1 MKPFNR
7 DSAVG
12 SVQPVL
18 RGLRPRSRL
27 KAAPTEPA
35 PALID
40 SIPVGAAF
48 SRDRVRSTRPLAW
61 CALAAAIT
69 LAGCAGLP
77 DQRLANEALKRGD
90 TATAERNY
98 KALADLGYSDAQVGL
113 ADLNV
118 ATRDPAKLKE
128 AEATYR
134 AAAATSPR
142 AQARLGRLLVAKP
155 DSTQAEREEAET
167 LLKRAAQ
174 QGEGNTLIPL
184 AMLYLQYP
192 QSFPNINAQQQIDQ
206 WRAAGNPEAGL
217 AQVLL
222 YRTQG
227 TYDQHLDDVEK
238 ICKAALTTTDIC
250 YVELATVYQKRA
262 QPDQQ
267 AALLE
272 QLKAAHAR
280 GAVPATRVDSVARV
294 LADRSLGQTD
304 EKTAKDL
311 LEHIAPANPA
321 SWVSLAQ
328 LLYDFPELGDTDQ
341 LMAYIDKGREA
352 EQPRAELLLG
362 RLYYEGKTVPADAQ
376 KAEQHL
382 QAAADAGEISADY
395 YLGQLYRRGYL
406 GNVEPQKA
414 VDHLLSAARG
424 GQLSADY
431 ALAQLFS
438 EGHGIRTEPANA
450 WVFAQLAQANPS
462 EQSSALLQ
470 QLDQQLTPAQ
480 RSQAQNLLVQ
490 EKQARAGMLQ
500 RASSPLAIE
509 ALQDDNDDVDAED
522 SL

>member
-1 MKPFNR
+1 LCRERARSARPF
-7 DSAVG
+7 
-12 SVQPVL
+12 
-18 RGLRPRSRL
+18 
-27 KAAPTEPA
+27 
-35 PALID
+35 
-40 SIPVGAAF
+40 
-48 SRDRVRSTRPLAW
+48 AW

-90 TATAERNY
+90 TATAEQNY

-113 ADLNV
+113 ADIKV

-134 AAAATSPR
+134 DAAATSPR

-167 LLKRAAQ
+167 LLKLAAQ
-174 QGEGNTLIPL
+174 RGEGNTLIPL

-192 QSFPNINAQQQIDQ
+192 QSFPNVNAQQQIDT

-227 TYDQHLDDVEK
+227 TYDQHLGEVES
-238 ICKAALTTTDIC
+238 ICKAALASTDIC

-267 AALLE
+267 AALLK
-272 QLKAAHAR
+272 QLESAYAR
-280 GAVPATRVDSVARV
+280 GTVPASRVDSVARV

-304 EKTAKDL
+304 EKTAKEL
-311 LEHIAPANPA
+311 LEKVAPANPA

-341 LMAYIDKGREA
+341 LMAYIDKGRAA

-362 RLYYEGKTVPADAQ
+362 RLYYEGRSVPADAP

-406 GNVEPQKA
+406 GDVAPQKA
-414 VDHLLSAARG
+414 VDHLLAAARG
-424 GQLSADY
+424 GQNSADY

-438 EGHGIRTEPANA
+438 EGHGIRPAPTNA
-450 WVFAQLAQANPS
+450 WVFAQLSQANPTP
-462 EQSSALLQ
+462 QSTELAQ
-470 QLDQQLTPAQ
+470 QLDQQLSPEQ
-480 RSQAQNLLVQ
+480 RSQAQQLLAQ
-490 EKQARAGMLQ
+490 EQKARASLFQG
-500 RASSPLAIE
+500 ANSTLALE
-509 ALQDDNDDVDAED
+509 ALQDDEKAVDAED